1 MIRKATDLVANMTD
15 DREPESTLEWCRQ
28 MVRVLRDGGMWGIPR
43 SGIVFK
49 VDKKKQCLILRV
61 GAETNEDFIA
71 TRRVFGQIGWD
82 VFTQAEYERRDDG
95 PAPEDPAKSP
105 SRN

>member
-1 MIRKATDLVANMTD
+1 MIRKATDLVTNMTD

-28 MVRVLRDGGMWGIPR
+28 MVRTLRDGGMWGIPR

-49 VDKKKQCLILRV
+49 VDKRKQCLILTV
-61 GAETNEDFIA
+61 GVETNVDFIA

-82 VFTQAEYERRDDG
+82 VFTKAEYERLDRG
-95 PAPEDPAKSP
+95 RPPEDPTKSAE
-105 SRN
+105 NN